1 MNRLIKFRA
10 WGRYGDW
17 EDDGEKMKFTMV
29 DGDSLCFFESKLL
42 VDLMRDKEDEE
53 YFMQFTGLFDKN
65 GKEIY
70 EGDII
75 KENEER
81 NMLIIWQESKA
92 RFIGKYI
99 GIRDGWRMLS
109 KRNERRYQTIG
120 DKFSNPELLN
130 Q

>member
-1 MNRLIKFRA
+1 MNRPIKFRA
-10 WGRYGDW
+10 WDEIKKRFSEWGYLYGDVARFVGL
-17 EDDGEKMKFTMV
+17 ENPSFI
-29 DGDSLCFFESKLL
+29 SQ
-42 VDLMRDKEDEE
+42 
-53 YFMQFTGLFDKN
+53 QFTGLLDKN
-65 GKEIY
+65 GKELY
-70 EGDII
+70 EGDVIS
-75 KENEER
+75 ENEGR
-81 NMLIIWQESKA
+81 TMLIVWQQSKA